1 MSGEVPKKLGKY
13 EIVRQLGQG
22 AMGIVYE
29 GIDAKL
35 RRPCA
40 IKLIRKDQFDP
51 AEAEEYSRRFL
62 TEAQA
67 AAKLDHVNIVKVF
80 DYDDEEELAYIVME
94 LVRGGKTLKNYFDA
108 KHSFTTVQTVRLMSE
123 LLGALEHS
131 HSREVFH
138 RDIKP
143 DNIFVTEAGVVKL
156 GDFGIAKID
165 TTHKT
170 MVGTVL
176 GTPGYMSPEQF
187 RGEEADGRSDLY
199 SAGVIL
205 YQFLVGERPF
215 TGPFLTLQKKVL
227 NDLPRPPSALR
238 PAVSAAIDEVVL
250 KALEKKA
257 EARFQTAAEFI
268 HALAAS
274 MGLAESDDESEA
286 TMVAAPRLPP
296 LQRPAGGAS
305 EASAISGGV
314 ALATSTT
321 GRSALGIGA
330 TTGIASTTGIGTATA
345 GVQGIRQRAEQ
356 ARLRAEEELRRVDA
370 ELRLAEEA
378 QTQWETLSSAADG
391 LLVSA
396 KQRQLAAQSMLFDP
410 MLLLAGE
417 ALELELT
424 SAAESARVTR
434 AELSQFSEQSSALT
448 PEERDLAQRQAKA
461 LDDAAD
467 GLIASQQRVK
477 AERGVRLDAVL
488 GQLTAL
494 DDRCQGVQDSLHER
508 TTWLAAVRPDEAGP
522 ALDRGVQRVAELL
535 RDADGVKEA
544 AAMLKSLPLKLPA
557 AAAERIAMAADL
569 VSQVHAEVT
578 ALLGRAQAAATR
590 AVEAQQARSRLE
602 EAQKEWMALA
612 AEATHRLAQCRQYRS
627 SVRALQD
634 DPASPLDTETL
645 AAALAA
651 EAGLAASL
659 ATQLAEFA
667 NITEPLTADERRQAQ
682 AQFEALR
689 GLATEL
695 EDARHWVNEESARR
709 QSKVLRQLADLETH
723 CNNLQNGLG
732 DHSRWLA
739 NLGAGPSEQ
748 EFEEAVRQVNSLI
761 GEAGGLESLL
771 APLRVLRVTVD
782 ASTHDRLAAATALAR
797 RLALESRGQLG
808 QIQSAAVQAT
818 QARQARQ
825 QAESQA
831 QSLRAALLQAATDL
845 MAGCRLRL
853 QAAEGLLLGPSLL
866 LDGAAT
872 AAELVADAANAK
884 DFAVRLG
891 QFRQGS
897 DPFPTADE
905 NERAERLAASLNEA
919 ATALT
924 ATGKRIEAERD
935 QHLAAA
941 LEQAR
946 ALDALSGEVQEKLT
960 ERTTWLTMIGPTA
973 SVAILDRGAER
984 LAMLSQASGRLESQL
999 AASKSQRLTLP
1010 PELALVVL
1018 AASDGAGRTCK
1029 AVHEVLAK
1037 VDAAISQA
1045 RALAEAAQRAAAT
1058 EVAQRAVA
1066 AEVAQRAAEVAQRA
1080 AATEVAQ
1087 RAAAAEVAQ
1096 RAAAAE
1102 VAQRAAAAA
1111 AEIAQRA
1118 AAAEVAQRAAE
1129 AAQLEAAAQ
1138 RVQQAAMAASRI
1150 PPADAPPPDGALDDE
1165 GATVVAAPRPRLEA
1179 VPPIPVS
1186 RPTEK
1191 LSTPPAA
1198 KLTPAAVPGSP
1209 VEPLP
1214 APSFTPALRTAEP
1227 SLAVGDAQSSG
1238 KSKLLL
1244 PAAGAALV
1252 LSGALWLMLRPSA
1265 PVSPPAVVSAPEAVK
1280 GEAAPVGVA
1289 GKGKDAAATAESTP
1303 LTPSKDATDSE
1314 AAIKLKAAKDA
1325 AAKAE
1330 SIAKGAVPTDQ
1341 AIKDRQAKESAAKET
1356 QAKDLAA
1363 KQAADKDAAL
1373 KGAAAKDA
1381 AAKEAAARDAA
1392 AKDVA
1397 ARDIASKETAARE
1410 VAAKEAAVKDQAARD
1425 RIAKEAAA
1433 KEAAAKDAAAKD
1445 AVAKEVAAKDVA
1457 AKEAASKEAT
1467 AKEAAAKEAAKPKQ
1481 SPAELY
1487 QQGVALNS
1495 REGVRLL
1502 EQAGEAG
1509 YGPASKKLM
1518 EVYGSGGM
1526 GVGKDYTK
1534 AVKWKS
1540 LAKKQGQD
1548 VNE

>member
-296 LQRPAGGAS
+296 LQRSTGGAS
-305 EASAISGGV
+305 EATATSGSV

-321 GRSALGIGA
+321 GRSAIGVN
-330 TTGIASTTGIGTATA
+330 TATA

-378 QTQWETLSSAADG
+378 QAQWETLSASADG
-391 LLVSA
+391 LLVDA

-417 ALELELT
+417 AMELELAG
-424 SAAESARVTR
+424 AAESARVTC
-434 AELSQFSEQSSALT
+434 ADLSQFSEQSSALT

-461 LDDAAD
+461 LDEAAD
-467 GLIASQQRVK
+467 GLMASQQRVK
-477 AERGVRLDAVL
+477 VERGARLDAVL
-488 GQLTAL
+488 GQLAAL
-494 DDRCQGVQDSLHER
+494 DDRCRGVQDSLQER
-508 TTWLAAVRPDEAGP
+508 TNWLDAVRPDEAGP
-522 ALDRGVQRVAELL
+522 ALDRGVGQVAELI
-535 RDADGVKEA
+535 READGVKAA

-557 AAAERIAMAADL
+557 AAAQRVAMAADL
-569 VSQVHAEVT
+569 VNQVHAEVT
-578 ALLGRAQAAATR
+578 ALLGRAQAAAAR
-590 AVEAQQARSRLE
+590 AVEVQQARRRLE
-602 EAQKEWMALA
+602 EAQKQWIALA
-612 AEATHRLAQCRQYRS
+612 AEATHQLAQCRQYRS
-627 SVRALQD
+627 RVQVLRD
-634 DPASPLDTETL
+634 DPASSLDAETL
-645 AAALAA
+645 AAALAV
-651 EAGLAASL
+651 EAGLATSL
-659 ATQLAEFA
+659 ATQLSEFA
-667 NITEPLTADERRQAQ
+667 NTTEPLTANERHQAQ
-682 AQFEALR
+682 AQCEALR

-695 EDARHWVNEESARR
+695 EDARHWVNAESARR
-709 QSKVLRQLADLETH
+709 QSKVLQQLVDLETR
-723 CNNLQNGLG
+723 CSNLQNGLA

-739 NLGAGPSEQ
+739 GLGAGLSEQ
-748 EFEEAVRQVNSLI
+748 EFEERVRRVNSLI

-771 APLRVLRVTVD
+771 APLKTLKVTVD
-782 ASTHDRLAAATALAR
+782 ASTHERLAAATALAS
-797 RLALESRGQLG
+797 RLALDSRGLLEQV
-808 QIQSAAVQAT
+808 QTAAVQAT
-818 QARQARQ
+818 KARQARQ

-831 QSLRAALLQAATDL
+831 HSRRAALLQAAADL
-845 MAGCRLRL
+845 RASCSLRL
-853 QAAEGLLLGPSLL
+853 QAAEGLLAGPSLL
-866 LDGAAT
+866 LHGAAS
-872 AAELVADAANAK
+872 AAELVADAASAT
-884 DFAVRLG
+884 DVAARLG
-891 QFRQGS
+891 QFRQGT
-897 DPFPTADE
+897 DPFPTTDE
-905 NERAERLAASLNEA
+905 IERAEHLAASLNEA
-919 ATALT
+919 ATAL
-924 ATGKRIEAERD
+924 AAAAKRIEAECE
-935 QHLAAA
+935 QHLTAA
-941 LEQAR
+941 LEQAS
-946 ALDALSGEVQEKLT
+946 ALDALSEEVLQRLA
-960 ERTTWLTMIGPTA
+960 ERTTWLTTIGPTA

-984 LAMLSQASGRLESQL
+984 LALLSQVSGRLERQL

-1010 PELALVVL
+1010 PEVALVVH
-1018 AASDGAGRTCK
+1018 AASDGAGRTCQ

-1037 VDAAISQA
+1037 VQAAISQA
-1045 RALAEAAQRAAAT
+1045 RAVAEAAQREAAAET
-1058 EVAQRAVA
+1058 AQRASA
-1066 AEVAQRAAEVAQRA
+1066 AEVARRA
-1080 AATEVAQ
+1080 AAAEAAQ

-1096 RAAAAE
+1096 RADEAEAAQRAAE
-1102 VAQRAAAAA
+1102 VAQVAAAAQQA
-1111 AEIAQRA
+1111 
-1118 AAAEVAQRAAE
+1118 
-1129 AAQLEAAAQ
+1129 
-1138 RVQQAAMAASRI
+1138 QQAAKAASRT
-1150 PPADAPPPDGALDDE
+1150 PSADAPPPDGALDDE
-1165 GATVVAAPRPRLEA
+1165 GATVVATPRPRLEA
-1179 VPPIPVS
+1179 VPPMPVS
-1186 RPTEK
+1186 KPSEK

-1198 KLTPAAVPGSP
+1198 KLSPAAVPDLP

-1214 APSFTPALRTAEP
+1214 ATSVTPAPRTAEP
-1227 SLAVGDAQSSG
+1227 AMAVGDAQPSG

-1244 PAAGAALV
+1244 PAAGAAL
-1252 LSGALWLMLRPSA
+1252 LLAGALWLMLRPSA
-1265 PVSPPAVVSAPEAVK
+1265 PLSPPAVVSAPESVK
-1280 GEAAPVGVA
+1280 GEVAPVGVA
-1289 GKGKDAAATAESTP
+1289 GKGKDPAATAESAP
-1303 LTPSKDATDSE
+1303 LTPSKDVTNSE
-1314 AAIKLKAAKDA
+1314 AAAKLKAAKEA
-1325 AAKAE
+1325 VAKAE
-1330 SIAKGAVPTDQ
+1330 PTAKVAVPPDQ
-1341 AIKDRQAKESAAKET
+1341 ATKDRQAKESAAKET
-1356 QAKDLAA
+1356 QAKELAA
-1363 KQAADKDAAL
+1363 KQAAEKDVAL

-1381 AAKEAAARDAA
+1381 AAKESAARDAA

-1397 ARDIASKETAARE
+1397 ARDVAAKDAAARE
-1410 VAAKEAAVKDQAARD
+1410 AAAKDAAIKDQAARD

-1433 KEAAAKDAAAKD
+1433 KDAAAKDAAAKD
-1445 AVAKEVAAKDVA
+1445 AAARDAAAKEVAAKDAA
-1457 AKEAASKEAT
+1457 AKDAASKEA
-1467 AKEAAAKEAAKPKQ
+1467 AVKEAAAKEGARPKQ

-1518 EVYGSGGM
+1518 EVYGTGGM
-1526 GVGKDYTK
+1526 GVAKDYTK